1 MRIAVTGATGFI
13 GTHLVKELAASGHDV
28 VGVDLRPPDEA
39 TAAYL
44 GPDGDRVRFATADL
58 AVRGHLEDAAPGPFD
73 GVVHAAV
80 VTSTAEVEAADP
92 ERVVSVNLL
101 GTIETLRVARVWRAR
116 RFIYVSSSGVYGETD
131 PAIPLTEDAPLQLR
145 SLYTMT
151 KYASERLVASAN
163 GEDGLAGAS
172 IRIAAPYG
180 PMERPTGARTVMS
193 AIYAL
198 VKAAMA
204 GETVRLAG
212 ADVARDWTHAADV
225 GQAIRLL
232 LEASGL
238 SHPCYNVSSGVA
250 VPLRR
255 VADTLARIAPPFAWQ
270 PAPPGTASIDG
281 ARASRRGPLD
291 IGRIRA
297 LGFEPRYG
305 LEEGLEETVA
315 SIRRIE
321 GGGPADSGGA
331 E

>member
-28 VGVDLRPPDEA
+28 VGVDLRPPDEV

-193 AIYAL
+193 LIHGL
-198 VKAAMA
+198 VHAAVE
-204 GETVRLAG
+204 GRPVRLAG
-212 ADVARDWTHAADV
+212 GGHGRDWTYAGDV
-225 GQAIRLL
+225 GRAVGWLLRAPRL
-232 LEASGL
+232 A
-238 SHPCYNVSSGVA
+238 HACYNVSSGTIRTVA
-250 VPLRR
+250 E
-255 VADTLARIAPPFAWQ
+255 VARTLALLVPGFAWR
-270 PAPPGTASIDG
+270 PAASSACDLDG
-281 ARASRRGPLD
+281 GRGQRRGPLD
-291 IGRIRA
+291 LARIHA
-297 LGFEPRYG
+297 LGFAPRYG
-305 LEEGLEETVA
+305 LREGLEETVA
-315 SIRRIE
+315 WIRRV
-321 GGGPADSGGA
+321 G
-331 E
+331 